1 MLPWRKRGGE
11 MDAVLDTE
19 LDETADAEVVQL
31 HPAPVHG
38 EIEVLD
44 EAGDLG
50 ADATGDP
57 GTDLEPWQ
65 PRSALALR
73 VDALAQRPIVLPRE
87 HLTAAAGWY
96 ARKLWRDTCWLATH
110 PLHLPARELRPIAR
124 GVHVTWMAWR
134 DWVTEAE
141 LAEAIEAAPKD
152 SASRL
157 TLSKQRAEARSGHR
171 RMSFV
176 VALLLLIGLSVA
188 WWLVPFWLLER
199 WPIPAWLV
207 ETPLVPDW
215 LAAPWFVP
223 DWMVAGAV
231 LVAAVFD
238 LVGRRHPDLDAPP
251 PPTPRM
257 PLEPGM
263 PLGHLG
269 EQILDCLRE
278 QNVRV
283 EKASQMWVHA
293 GVEYRINLQHDDPIK
308 QEHLRAVE
316 RYIAARPLSV
326 RLTNDGRDA
335 GVSQLRV
342 QTSDSLAGVR
352 VAEFFPTGSLSCLD
366 YLPLGRA
373 GGEQPCSLRLVGV
386 QTAVVGR
393 TRSGKT
399 EGAIW
404 TIIDRL
410 SACRDAVIWGIDLQ
424 NGPAFPMWRGVIQ
437 EVAYDPESAERLLHM
452 ALDEIGRRMSV
463 LRRLAESDEDDT
475 AGTTWTPDLGNYLFI
490 IIDEFALTAAYDGK
504 GEMKDEPNLVKPLKD
519 IIRISLKV
527 GVHLILASQ
536 KTGNSDFGDS
546 VISSQVSTKILLA
559 CLERDTVTLLST
571 TQRDQGWAPH
581 LLQPFQSKDDP
592 RDAGVAYIESPVHSM
607 PERYKFDFWPE
618 GEVKRRARQR
628 LADGLPALDDSASYV
643 IADAVEVPEIL
654 AQVKK
659 TFERLDY
666 PSNVPTSEILSD
678 LGAEWNSRR
687 LAAELAPF
695 GMEPT
700 QFRPDSKANPVRG
713 YARDALDDALRSL

>member
-1 MLPWRKRGGE
+1 MTPWRKPTAADFEG
-11 MDAVLDTE
+11 DASE
-19 LDETADAEVVQL
+19 GDEEFEDDGPDAEIV
-31 HPAPVHG
+31 PIRG
-38 EIEVLD
+38 EIEVVD
-44 EAGDLG
+44 EPDP
-50 ADATGDP
+50 DETDEP
-57 GTDLEPWQ
+57 GTELEPWV
-65 PRSALALR
+65 PSSYLAMRVAALTDRSIL
-73 VDALAQRPIVLPRE
+73 PPRE
-87 HLTAAAGWY
+87 HLVAASKY
-96 ARKLWRDTCWLATH
+96 YSRVLRRQTLWLATH
-110 PLHLPARELRPIAR
+110 PLHLPTRELRPIIR
-124 GVHVTWMAWR
+124 GVAVTWTTWR
-134 DWVTEAE
+134 DWVTEARLGLVVDE
-141 LAEAIEAAPKD
+141 TPKEAAG
-152 SASRL
+152 
-157 TLSKQRAEARSGHR
+157 RAKLAAEHADKCAGHR
-171 RMSFV
+171 RMSFI
-176 VALLLLIGLSVA
+176 VALLVLIGLTVA
-188 WWLVPFWLLER
+188 WWLVPYWLLER

-223 DWMVAGAV
+223 DWLLAAGV

-238 LVGRRHPDLDAPP
+238 VVGRRHPDLDAPP
-251 PPTPRM
+251 PPKPRTP
-257 PLEPGM
+257 LQEGV

-269 EQILDCLRE
+269 EQILDCLQE
-278 QNVRV
+278 QGLRV

-293 GVEYRINLQHDDPIK
+293 GVEYRVNLQHDDPIK

-326 RLTNDGRDA
+326 RLINDGRDA

-342 QTSDSLAGVR
+342 QTSDPLAGVR
-352 VAEFFPTGSLSCLD
+352 VAEFHPTGSLSCLD

-386 QTAVVGR
+386 QSAVVGR

-475 AGTTWTPDLGNYLFI
+475 AGTTWTPDLGNYLFVI
-490 IIDEFALTAAYDGK
+490 VDEFALTAAYDGK

-559 CLERDTVTLLST
+559 CLERDTVTMLST

-628 LADGLPALDDSASYV
+628 LADGLPSLDDGAASV
-643 IADAVEVPEIL
+643 VTDAVEVPEIL
-654 AQVKK
+654 VKVK
-659 TFERLDY
+659 ATFARLGY
-666 PSNVPTSEILSD
+666 P
-678 LGAEWNSRR
+678 
-687 LAAELAPF
+687 ELAPTKEIIADL
-695 GMEPT
+695 GSAWTSQKLAEELKDYMTPT
-700 QFRPDSKANPVRG
+700 QQRIDPRANPVRG
-713 YARDALDDALRSL
+713 YLRDDLDAALRGL